1 MTVALSAVGRQG
13 ESLNVFIQYL
23 TLKKKK
29 KKSASVTFVK
39 TTNQRTQWSMVS
51 EYDKD

>member
-29 KKSASVTFVK
+29 KKRICYFCK
-39 TTNQRTQWSMVS
+39 NNQP
-51 EYDKD
+51 KDTVVNGVRV

>member
-23 TLKKKK
+23 TLKKK